1 MSRFS
6 RALSSGAVAAFTGGL
21 IYSLIEPHR
30 LQVRHF
36 DVALPGLPRAA
47 EGLRI
52 AQLSDLHCS
61 AITSADTVRR
71 AVELC
76 NAEKPDVIVLTGD
89 YISRRNSYS
98 SFTFGEFWARDEMDY
113 AREMAAAVANLQAP
127 EGIFAVPGNHDHWNG
142 NCGAIMD
149 LLEAVGVQVL
159 LNRTIHLR
167 DSLPLIGLDDLR
179 AGRPLIEETCEG
191 IASQQAQI
199 FLSHNPRIILRLAER
214 NCLFICG
221 HTHGGQ
227 VHLPLTNF
235 RRRPRDM
242 RFSPWH
248 QGWYRYGPAQMF
260 ISVGVGS
267 VHFPMR
273 YNCPPEIVV
282 YRLKR
287 ATSASKSNRAE

>member
-6 RALSSGAVAAFTGGL
+6 RAALLGGSAAFTTGL

-30 LQVRHF
+30 LQVRRF
-36 DVALPGLPRAA
+36 DVALQNLPREV

-52 AQLSDLHCS
+52 VQLSDLHFS
-61 AITSADTVRR
+61 AMTGNGVVRR

-89 YISRRNSYS
+89 YISRRNSYAG
-98 SFTFGEFWARDEMDY
+98 FTLAKFWARDEMQY
-113 AREMAAAVANLQAP
+113 AEEMARAVADLRAP
-127 EGIFAVPGNHDHWNG
+127 EGVFAVPGNHDLANG
-142 NCGAIMD
+142 NGAAIMN
-149 LLEAVGVQVL
+149 LLREGGAQILINEAV
-159 LNRTIHLR
+159 RLR
-167 DSLPLIGLDDLR
+167 DVLPLIGLDDLR
-179 AGRPLIEETCEG
+179 AGRPDIKTACEG
-191 IASQQAQI
+191 ISRDEVQV
-199 FLSHNPRIILRLAER
+199 FLSHNPRLFLRLAER

-227 VHLPLTNF
+227 VHLPGTNF

-248 QGWYRYGPAQMF
+248 QGWYRHNRAQMF

-273 YNCPPEIVV
+273 YACPPEIVV
-282 YRLKR
+282 YTLRQK
-287 ATSASKSNRAE
+287 N